1 MQQPEPTPAASKPP
15 KADLGR
21 LRIERGSEAV
31 LASPRGFPWL
41 TLVLVLGLVA
51 LGFLFR
57 EPLAGLFAG
66 GTDGPLQTARAAKV
80 VPGQAQQGDVSA
92 NGYIVADTQAS
103 LGTVLSGRLV
113 ELNAKEGDTVQQGA
127 VVARIQY
134 DDLEVQQQQA
144 LAAQA
149 SAQARLEQ
157 AKAQTATVRAQV
169 VEAEKAH
176 AAAVLTAG
184 RLEAEVAPQREIV
197 LTATETRDQAKR
209 EVERNRILHE
219 SKFINEAE
227 WDAVQTSARTAE
239 LALLA
244 ASKRLAALEASVRA
258 WAGQVAQRKA
268 AWDVAAKAA
277 DSAVQAE
284 VVAQAAV
291 DEAAQ
296 AEKLAGIVLEKT
308 RIRAPFTGL
317 VIRKDADL
325 GEVISSVSAGNSRGS
340 VLTII
345 DPTSM
350 EVQVELSERR
360 IQRVKE
366 GDRAM
371 VFLDADPQTAHPGS
385 VRTIWPRA
393 DRSKGSIEVRV
404 TFEAIPPQ
412 LRPDMAARVVF
423 KGETEAAPVGE
434 PYVTIPKAAITRRS
448 GNTLVFVVEDGRAR
462 GVDIVPGEVQ
472 GTSVVVTRGLEGGEL
487 LVLDPPATL
496 RSGDTVETR

>member
-1 MQQPEPTPAASKPP
+1 MQDPTPEPTASKPP

-21 LRIERGSEAV
+21 LRIQRGADEVRA
-31 LASPRGFPWL
+31 APRGFPWL
-41 TLVLVLGLVA
+41 TLVLLGGLVA
-51 LGFLFR
+51 VGFLFR

-66 GTDGPLQTARAAKV
+66 SSSGPLQTVRATKV
-80 VPGQAQQGDVSA
+80 VPGQAGEGDVSS

-113 ELNAKEGDTVQQGA
+113 ELNAKEGDTVEKGA

-134 DDLEVQQQQA
+134 DDLEVQERQA

-149 SAQARLEQ
+149 SAEARLAQ
-157 AKAQTATVRAQV
+157 AKAQTATVKAQV

-176 AAAVLTAG
+176 AAAVLTAA
-184 RLEAEVAPQREIV
+184 RLEAEVEPQRQIV
-197 LTATETRDQAKR
+197 KTATENRDQAQR
-209 EVERNRILHE
+209 EVARNRVLRE
-219 SKFINEAE
+219 REYINEAE

-239 LALLA
+239 LALLTA
-244 ASKRLAALEASVRA
+244 AKRLAALEANVQA
-258 WAGQVAQRKA
+258 WSGQVAQRKA
-268 AWDVAAKAA
+268 AWDVAVKAA
-277 DSAVQAE
+277 ESAAQAE

-291 DEAAQ
+291 AEATQ
-296 AEKLAGIVLEKT
+296 AVGLAGILLEKT

-360 IQRVKE
+360 ISRVKE

-371 VFLDADPQTAHPGS
+371 VFLDADPQNGRPGA

-404 TFEAIPPQ
+404 TFDEIPAA

-423 KGETEAAPVGE
+423 KGTTEMAPVGD
-434 PYVTIPKAAITRRS
+434 PYVTIPKAAIARRS
-448 GNTLVFVVEDGRAR
+448 GSSVVFVVEDGRAR
-462 GVDIVPGEVQ
+462 AVDIVPGEAR
-472 GTSVVVTRGLEGGEL
+472 GTSIVVKQGLDGGEL
-487 LVLDPPATL
+487 LVLHPPETL